1 MNFDNYDEFGNY
13 IGPEIPGINNDDDED
28 EDEENN
34 IVNSIEGENEK
45 EINTNKK
52 KTQIEID
59 ESKINNSKDNLS
71 QSNDSN
77 SENKVILHEDKNFYP
92 ESNEIFPNAENIVME
107 EDAQPITEPIIAPIQ
122 NKKFDIYEKEIPELN
137 FSIDYLNNLI
147 NNPKLIRNI
156 SIAGGLHH
164 GKTSFINMFIKLNHI
179 NFNNDNKYLDNREDE
194 QKRKISIKSSPI
206 TLILENSK
214 GKNYLFNFIDTP
226 GHPNF
231 FDEIQSSF
239 KVSDGVLIIVDC
251 VEGITTQ
258 TEMIIKEAIKESLDM
273 ILVINKIDRLVLELK
288 IPPKDAYFKIKYI
301 IDDFNKLV
309 ILNEIY
315 NLDKEK
321 IHFVN
326 PNKGNVLFASSEYNI
341 CFNLENYVVKYLE
354 YINFNKNVSKN
365 FNLIT
370 PEKLAKCFFGDIYF
384 HKKTFEFSKK
394 ENKSKKR
401 TFVKFVLEPLYKII
415 GYTISEEKDTLENF
429 FANLKITDLKDKHY
443 KMDPKPLLNLI
454 LTRVYGLYSSL
465 VDICINKIVD
475 CQQGSKIKL
484 KNLYTGDKNTEIY
497 KNLIK
502 CENTGPLYI
511 TIYKL
516 YHKNNHLSFDL
527 FGRILSGEIS
537 KGQSVKILGEHYSLN
552 DKEDQVIIPKIK
564 EIWINQTR
572 YRIPMNK
579 IYCGNLVLIDG
590 VEISSPKNLTIVN
603 NDINIDNSQIEICKP
618 IKYNYSY
625 MKVSVEP
632 LNPSDLPKMIEG
644 LRKIDRSYP
653 ASKIKVEESG
663 ENIILGTGELYMDSI
678 LYDLRNLY
686 TDIELKVS
694 DPVVTFCETVTETSS
709 FKCKG
714 ISNNNKNTI
723 YMIAEPLDK
732 EIILDINQDIIE
744 NYQRQFLNETNKNNI
759 NQKIKDYLTTTKKW
773 DKYTTNSIWS
783 FTNSNI
789 LLDYTLP
796 NETDKQNLYS
806 IKNEII
812 QGFDWAIREGPL
824 CNEQILNTKF
834 KILSSSLS
842 TDNIYKASGQIIPMS
857 RRVCY
862 SSFLTACPRLMEPF
876 LKGEIQCPIDCFEII
891 KTFLMRRRGHIE
903 SQKSLPGTPFY
914 IIKFIIPA
922 LDSFGLETD
931 IRTTTAGQAFSMCW
945 FDGYQNMIGDPLDR
959 SVVLHPLE
967 PSDGRALAREVL
979 IKTRRRKGLNEDVNI
994 INYLMPEEIEMIKC
1008 DDEYNNYV

>member
-13 IGPEIPGINNDDDED
+13 IGPEIPGINNE
-28 EDEENN
+28 EDEEENN
-34 IVNSIEGENEK
+34 LENSIEEDINNT
-45 EINTNKK
+45 INTNKK
-52 KTQIEID
+52 KSNEEIEKSHND
-59 ESKINNSKDNLS
+59 NSNNNDTLS
-71 QSNDSN
+71 QKSQNSN
-77 SENKVILHEDKNFYP
+77 SEYKIILHEDKNFYP
-92 ESNEIFPNAENIVME
+92 ESEEIFPQAENIVME
-107 EDAQPITEPIIAPIQ
+107 EDAQPITEPIISPMKK
-122 NKKFDIYEKEIPELN
+122 KKFDIYEKEIPQLT
-137 FSIDYLNNLI
+137 FSLEYLNNLLT
-147 NNPKLIRNI
+147 NPKLIRNI
-156 SIAGGLHH
+156 SIAGALHH
-164 GKTSFINMFIKLNHI
+164 GKTSFINMFIKLNHLHL
-179 NFNNDNKYLDNREDE
+179 NNETNDNKYLDNREDE

-231 FDEIQSSF
+231 FDEVQTSF

-258 TEMIIKEAIKESLDM
+258 TELIIKEAIKEDLDI
-273 ILVINKIDRLVLELK
+273 ILVINKIDRLILELK

-301 IDDFNKLV
+301 IDDFNKFIV
-309 ILNEIY
+309 INEIF
-315 NLDKEK
+315 NVGK
-321 IHFVN
+321 IKNHFVH

-341 CFNLENYVVKYLE
+341 CFNLENYVVKYLD
-354 YINFNKNVSKN
+354 YINFDKNLNKN
-365 FNLIT
+365 FHLIT

-384 HKKTFEFSKK
+384 HKKQFEFSKK

-415 GYTISEEKDTLENF
+415 GYTISEEKETLIDF
-429 FANLKITDLKDKHY
+429 FANLKIKDLKDKDY
-443 KMDPKPLLNLI
+443 KMDPKPFLTKI
-454 LTRVYGLYSSL
+454 LKKVYGLYSSL
-465 VDICINKIVD
+465 VDICVNKVVD
-475 CQQGSKIKL
+475 CQQGSKIKIN
-484 KNLYTGDKNTEIY
+484 NLYTGDKNTEIY
-497 KNLIK
+497 KQLIQ
-502 CENTGPLYI
+502 CEKEGPLYI
-511 TIYKL
+511 SVYKL
-516 YHKNNHLSFDL
+516 YHKNTHLSFDL
-527 FGRILSGEIS
+527 FGRILSGELT
-537 KGQSVKILGEHYSLN
+537 KGQSIKILGEHYSLN
-552 DKEDQVIIPKIK
+552 DKEDQIIIPKIK

-572 YRIPMNK
+572 YRIPINK
-579 IYCGNLVLIDG
+579 IQCGNLILIDG
-590 VEISSPKNLTIVN
+590 VEISSPKNLTLVN
-603 NDINIDNSQIEICKP
+603 NDNSKIEICKP

-686 TDIELKVS
+686 SDIELKVS

-714 ISNNNKNTI
+714 ISNNNKNSIFMT
-723 YMIAEPLDK
+723 AEPLDS
-732 EIILDINQDIIE
+732 EIILDINQGIIE
-744 NYQRQFLNETNKNNI
+744 NYEKETPYEINNNNI
-759 NQKIKDYLTTTKKW
+759 NNIIKNYLINTKNW
-773 DKYTTNSIWS
+773 DKFTTNSIWS
-783 FTNSNI
+783 FSNSNI

-796 NETDKQNLYS
+796 NETDKLNLYS

-842 TDNIYKASGQIIPMS
+842 TENIYKASGQIIPMS

-862 SSFLTACPRLMEPF
+862 SSFLTACPRLMEPY

-891 KTFLMRRRGHIE
+891 KNFLMRRRGHLE

-914 IIKFIIPA
+914 IIKFSIPA

-931 IRTTTAGQAFSMCW
+931 IRTTTAGQAFSLMW
-945 FDGYQNMIGDPLDR
+945 FEKYQNMIGDPLDR
-959 SVVLHPLE
+959 NIVLHPLE
-967 PSDGRALAREVL
+967 PSDAKSLAREVL

-994 INYLMPEEIEMIKC
+994 VNYLIPEEIEKIKN
-1008 DDEYNNYV
+1008 DEEYNKYM

>member
-13 IGPEIPGINNDDDED
+13 IGPEIPGINNE
-28 EDEENN
+28 EDEEENN
-34 IVNSIEGENEK
+34 LENSIEEDINNT
-45 EINTNKK
+45 INTNKK
-52 KTQIEID
+52 KSNEEIEKSHND
-59 ESKINNSKDNLS
+59 NSNNNDTLS
-71 QSNDSN
+71 QKSQNSN
-77 SENKVILHEDKNFYP
+77 SEYKIILHEDKNFYP
-92 ESNEIFPNAENIVME
+92 ESEEIFPQAENIVME
-107 EDAQPITEPIIAPIQ
+107 EDAQPITEPIISPMKK
-122 NKKFDIYEKEIPELN
+122 KKFDIYEKEIPQLT
-137 FSIDYLNNLI
+137 FSLEYLNNLLT
-147 NNPKLIRNI
+147 NPKLIRNI
-156 SIAGGLHH
+156 SIAGALHH
-164 GKTSFINMFIKLNHI
+164 GKTSFINMFIKLNHLHL
-179 NFNNDNKYLDNREDE
+179 NNETNDNKYLDNREDE

-231 FDEIQSSF
+231 FDEIQTSF

-258 TEMIIKEAIKESLDM
+258 TELIIKEAIKEDLDI
-273 ILVINKIDRLVLELK
+273 ILVINKIDRLILELK

-301 IDDFNKLV
+301 IDDFNKFIV
-309 ILNEIY
+309 INEIF
-315 NLDKEK
+315 NVGK
-321 IHFVN
+321 IKNHFVH

-341 CFNLENYVVKYLE
+341 CFNLENYVVKYLD
-354 YINFNKNVSKN
+354 YINFDKNLNKN
-365 FNLIT
+365 FHLIT

-384 HKKTFEFSKK
+384 HKKQFEFSKK

-415 GYTISEEKDTLENF
+415 GYTISEEKETLIDF
-429 FANLKITDLKDKHY
+429 FANLKIKDLKDKDY
-443 KMDPKPLLNLI
+443 KMDPKPFLTKI
-454 LTRVYGLYSSL
+454 LKKVYGLYSSL
-465 VDICINKIVD
+465 VDICVNKVVD
-475 CQQGSKIKL
+475 CQQGSKIKIN
-484 KNLYTGDKNTEIY
+484 NLYTGDKNTEIY
-497 KNLIK
+497 KQLIQ
-502 CENTGPLYI
+502 CEKEGPLYI
-511 TIYKL
+511 SVYKL
-516 YHKNNHLSFDL
+516 YHKNTHLSFDL
-527 FGRILSGEIS
+527 FGRILSGELT
-537 KGQSVKILGEHYSLN
+537 KGQSIKILGEHYSLN
-552 DKEDQVIIPKIK
+552 DKEDQIIIPKIK

-572 YRIPMNK
+572 YRIPINK
-579 IYCGNLVLIDG
+579 IQCGNLILIDG
-590 VEISSPKNLTIVN
+590 VEISSPKNLTLVN
-603 NDINIDNSQIEICKP
+603 NDNSKIEICKP

-686 TDIELKVS
+686 SDIELKVS

-714 ISNNNKNTI
+714 ISNNNKNSIFMT
-723 YMIAEPLDK
+723 AEPLDS
-732 EIILDINQDIIE
+732 EIILDINQGIIE
-744 NYQRQFLNETNKNNI
+744 NYEKETPYEINNNNI
-759 NQKIKDYLTTTKKW
+759 NNIIKNYLINTKNW
-773 DKYTTNSIWS
+773 DKFTTNSIWS
-783 FTNSNI
+783 FSNSNI

-796 NETDKQNLYS
+796 NETDKLNLYS

-842 TDNIYKASGQIIPMS
+842 TENIYKASGQIIPMS

-862 SSFLTACPRLMEPF
+862 SSFLTACPRLMEPY

-891 KTFLMRRRGHIE
+891 KNFLMRRRGHLE

-914 IIKFIIPA
+914 IIKFSIPA

-931 IRTTTAGQAFSMCW
+931 IRTTTAGQAFSLMW
-945 FDGYQNMIGDPLDR
+945 FEKYQNMIGDPLDR
-959 SVVLHPLE
+959 NIVLHPLE
-967 PSDGRALAREVL
+967 PSDAKSLAREVL

-994 INYLMPEEIEMIKC
+994 VNYLIPEEIEKIKN
-1008 DDEYNNYV
+1008 DEEYNKYM

>member
-13 IGPEIPGINNDDDED
+13 IGPEIPGINNE
-28 EDEENN
+28 EDEEENN
-34 IVNSIEGENEK
+34 LENSIEEEINNT
-45 EINTNKK
+45 INTNKK
-52 KTQIEID
+52 KSNEEIEKSHND
-59 ESKINNSKDNLS
+59 NSNNNDTLS
-71 QSNDSN
+71 QKSQNSN
-77 SENKVILHEDKNFYP
+77 SEYKIILHEDKNFYP
-92 ESNEIFPNAENIVME
+92 ESEEIFPQAENIVME
-107 EDAQPITEPIIAPIQ
+107 EDAQPITEPIISPMKK
-122 NKKFDIYEKEIPELN
+122 KKFDIYEKEIPQLT
-137 FSIDYLNNLI
+137 FSLEYLNNLLT
-147 NNPKLIRNI
+147 NPKLIRNI
-156 SIAGGLHH
+156 SIAGALHH
-164 GKTSFINMFIKLNHI
+164 GKTSFINMFIKLNHLHL
-179 NFNNDNKYLDNREDE
+179 NNETNDNKYLDNREDE

-231 FDEIQSSF
+231 FDEIQTSF

-258 TEMIIKEAIKESLDM
+258 TELIIKEAIKEDLDI
-273 ILVINKIDRLVLELK
+273 ILVINKIDRLILELK

-301 IDDFNKLV
+301 IDDFNKFIV
-309 ILNEIY
+309 INEIF
-315 NLDKEK
+315 NVGK
-321 IHFVN
+321 IKNHFVH

-341 CFNLENYVVKYLE
+341 CFNLENYVVKYLD
-354 YINFNKNVSKN
+354 YINFDKNLNKN
-365 FNLIT
+365 FHLIT

-384 HKKTFEFSKK
+384 HKKQFEFSKK

-415 GYTISEEKDTLENF
+415 GYTISEEKETLIDF
-429 FANLKITDLKDKHY
+429 FANLKIKDLKDKDY
-443 KMDPKPLLNLI
+443 KMDPKPFLTKI
-454 LTRVYGLYSSL
+454 LKKVYGLYSSL
-465 VDICINKIVD
+465 VDICVNKVVD
-475 CQQGSKIKL
+475 CQQGSKIKIN
-484 KNLYTGDKNTEIY
+484 NLYTGDKNTEIY
-497 KNLIK
+497 KQLIQ
-502 CENTGPLYI
+502 CEKEGPLYI
-511 TIYKL
+511 SVYKL
-516 YHKNNHLSFDL
+516 YHKNTHLSFDL
-527 FGRILSGEIS
+527 FGRILSGELT
-537 KGQSVKILGEHYSLN
+537 KGQSIKILGEHYSLN
-552 DKEDQVIIPKIK
+552 DKEDQIIIPKIK

-572 YRIPMNK
+572 YRIPINK
-579 IYCGNLVLIDG
+579 IQCGNLILIDG
-590 VEISSPKNLTIVN
+590 VEISSPKNLTLVN
-603 NDINIDNSQIEICKP
+603 NDNSKIEICKP

-686 TDIELKVS
+686 SDIELKVS

-714 ISNNNKNTI
+714 ISNNNKNSIFMT
-723 YMIAEPLDK
+723 AEPLDS
-732 EIILDINQDIIE
+732 EIILDINQGIIE
-744 NYQRQFLNETNKNNI
+744 NYEKETPYEINNNNI
-759 NQKIKDYLTTTKKW
+759 NNIIKNYLINTKNW
-773 DKYTTNSIWS
+773 DKFTTNSIWS
-783 FTNSNI
+783 FSNSNI

-796 NETDKQNLYS
+796 NETDKLNLYS

-842 TDNIYKASGQIIPMS
+842 TENIYKASGQIIPMS

-862 SSFLTACPRLMEPF
+862 SSFLTACPRLMEPY

-891 KTFLMRRRGHIE
+891 KNFLMRRRGHLE

-914 IIKFIIPA
+914 IIKFSIPA

-931 IRTTTAGQAFSMCW
+931 IRTTTAGQAFSLMW
-945 FDGYQNMIGDPLDR
+945 FDKYQNMIGDPLDR
-959 SVVLHPLE
+959 NIVLHPLE
-967 PSDGRALAREVL
+967 PSDAKSLAREVL

-994 INYLMPEEIEMIKC
+994 VNYLIPEEIEKIKN
-1008 DDEYNNYV
+1008 DEEYNKYM

>member
-13 IGPEIPGINNDDDED
+13 IGPEIPGINNE
-28 EDEENN
+28 EDEEENN
-34 IVNSIEGENEK
+34 LENSIEEEINNT
-45 EINTNKK
+45 INTNKK
-52 KTQIEID
+52 KSNEEIEKSHND
-59 ESKINNSKDNLS
+59 NSNNNDTLS
-71 QSNDSN
+71 QKSQNSN
-77 SENKVILHEDKNFYP
+77 SEYKIILHEDKNFYP
-92 ESNEIFPNAENIVME
+92 ESEEIFPQAENIVME
-107 EDAQPITEPIIAPIQ
+107 EDAQPITEPIISPMKK
-122 NKKFDIYEKEIPELN
+122 KKFDIYEKEIPQLT
-137 FSIDYLNNLI
+137 FSLEYLNNLLT
-147 NNPKLIRNI
+147 NPKLIRNI
-156 SIAGGLHH
+156 SIAGALHH
-164 GKTSFINMFIKLNHI
+164 GKTSFINMFIKLNHLHL
-179 NFNNDNKYLDNREDE
+179 NNETNDNKYLDNREDE

-231 FDEIQSSF
+231 FDEIQTSF

-258 TEMIIKEAIKESLDM
+258 TELIIKEAIKEDLDI
-273 ILVINKIDRLVLELK
+273 ILVINKIDRLILELK

-301 IDDFNKLV
+301 IDDFNKFIV
-309 ILNEIY
+309 INEIF
-315 NLDKEK
+315 NVGK
-321 IHFVN
+321 IKNHFVH

-341 CFNLENYVVKYLE
+341 CFNLENYVVKYLD
-354 YINFNKNVSKN
+354 YINFDKNLNKN
-365 FNLIT
+365 FYLIT

-384 HKKTFEFSKK
+384 HKKQFEFSKK

-415 GYTISEEKDTLENF
+415 GYTISEEKETLIDF
-429 FANLKITDLKDKHY
+429 FANLKIKDLKDKDY
-443 KMDPKPLLNLI
+443 KMDPKPFLI
-454 LTRVYGLYSSL
+454 KILKKVYGLYSSL
-465 VDICINKIVD
+465 VDICVNKVVD
-475 CQQGSKIKL
+475 CQQGSKIKIN
-484 KNLYTGDKNTEIY
+484 NLYTGDKNTEIY
-497 KNLIK
+497 KQLIQ
-502 CENTGPLYI
+502 CEKEGPLYI
-511 TIYKL
+511 SVYKL
-516 YHKNNHLSFDL
+516 YHKNTHLSFDL
-527 FGRILSGEIS
+527 FGRILSGELT
-537 KGQSVKILGEHYSLN
+537 KGQSIKILGEHYSLN
-552 DKEDQVIIPKIK
+552 DKEDQIIIPKIK

-572 YRIPMNK
+572 YRIPINK
-579 IYCGNLVLIDG
+579 IQCGNLILIDG
-590 VEISSPKNLTIVN
+590 VEISSPKNLTLVN
-603 NDINIDNSQIEICKP
+603 NDNAKIEICKP

-686 TDIELKVS
+686 SDIELKVS

-714 ISNNNKNTI
+714 ISNNNKNSIFMT
-723 YMIAEPLDK
+723 AEPLDS
-732 EIILDINQDIIE
+732 EIILDINQGIIE
-744 NYQRQFLNETNKNNI
+744 NYEKETPYEINNNNI
-759 NQKIKDYLTTTKKW
+759 NNIIKNYLINTKNW
-773 DKYTTNSIWS
+773 DKFTTNSIWS
-783 FTNSNI
+783 FSNSNI

-796 NETDKQNLYS
+796 NETDKLNLYS

-842 TDNIYKASGQIIPMS
+842 TENIYKASGQIIPMS

-862 SSFLTACPRLMEPF
+862 SSFLTACPRLMEPY

-891 KTFLMRRRGHIE
+891 KNFLMRRRGHLE

-914 IIKFIIPA
+914 IIKFSIPA

-931 IRTTTAGQAFSMCW
+931 IRTTTAGQAFSLMW
-945 FDGYQNMIGDPLDR
+945 FDKYQNMIGDPLDR
-959 SVVLHPLE
+959 NIVLHPLE
-967 PSDGRALAREVL
+967 PSDAKSLAREVL

-994 INYLMPEEIEMIKC
+994 VNYLIPEEIEKIKN
-1008 DDEYNNYV
+1008 DEEYNKYM

>member
-13 IGPEIPGINNDDDED
+13 IGPEIPGINNE
-28 EDEENN
+28 EDEEENN
-34 IVNSIEGENEK
+34 LENSIEEDINNT
-45 EINTNKK
+45 INTNKK
-52 KTQIEID
+52 KSNEEIEKSHND
-59 ESKINNSKDNLS
+59 NSNNNDTLS
-71 QSNDSN
+71 QKSQNSN
-77 SENKVILHEDKNFYP
+77 SEYKIILHEDKNFYP
-92 ESNEIFPNAENIVME
+92 ESEEIFPQAENIVME
-107 EDAQPITEPIIAPIQ
+107 EDAQPITEPIISPMKK
-122 NKKFDIYEKEIPELN
+122 KKFDIYEKEIPQLT
-137 FSIDYLNNLI
+137 FSLEYLNNLLT
-147 NNPKLIRNI
+147 NPKLIRNI
-156 SIAGGLHH
+156 SIAGALHH
-164 GKTSFINMFIKLNHI
+164 GKTSFINMFIKLNHLHL
-179 NFNNDNKYLDNREDE
+179 NNETNDNKYLDNREDE

-231 FDEIQSSF
+231 FDEVQTSF

-258 TEMIIKEAIKESLDM
+258 TELIIKEAIKEDLDI
-273 ILVINKIDRLVLELK
+273 ILVINKIDRLILELK

-301 IDDFNKLV
+301 IDDFNKFIV
-309 ILNEIY
+309 INEIF
-315 NLDKEK
+315 NVGK
-321 IHFVN
+321 IKNHFVH

-341 CFNLENYVVKYLE
+341 CFNLDNYVVKYLD
-354 YINFNKNVSKN
+354 YINFDKNLNKN
-365 FNLIT
+365 FHLIT

-384 HKKTFEFSKK
+384 HKKQFEFSKK

-415 GYTISEEKDTLENF
+415 GYTISEEKETLIDF
-429 FANLKITDLKDKHY
+429 FANLKIKDLKDKDY
-443 KMDPKPLLNLI
+443 KMDPKPFLTKI
-454 LTRVYGLYSSL
+454 LKKVYGLYSSL
-465 VDICINKIVD
+465 VDICVNKVVD

-484 KNLYTGDKNTEIY
+484 NNLYTGDKNTEIY
-497 KNLIK
+497 KQLIQ
-502 CENTGPLYI
+502 CEKEGPLYI
-511 TIYKL
+511 SVYKL
-516 YHKNNHLSFDL
+516 YHKNTHLSFDL
-527 FGRILSGEIS
+527 FGRILSGELT
-537 KGQSVKILGEHYSLN
+537 KGQSIKILGEHYSLN
-552 DKEDQVIIPKIK
+552 DKEDQIIIPKIK

-572 YRIPMNK
+572 YRIPINK
-579 IYCGNLVLIDG
+579 IQCGNLILIDG
-590 VEISSPKNLTIVN
+590 VEISSPKNLTLVN
-603 NDINIDNSQIEICKP
+603 NDNSKIEICKP

-686 TDIELKVS
+686 SDIELKVS

-714 ISNNNKNTI
+714 ISNNNKNSIFMT
-723 YMIAEPLDK
+723 AEPLDS
-732 EIILDINQDIIE
+732 EIILDINQGIIE
-744 NYQRQFLNETNKNNI
+744 NYEKETPYEINNNNI
-759 NQKIKDYLTTTKKW
+759 NNIIKNYLINTKNW
-773 DKYTTNSIWS
+773 DKFTTNSIWS
-783 FTNSNI
+783 FSNSNI

-796 NETDKQNLYS
+796 NETDKLNLYS

-842 TDNIYKASGQIIPMS
+842 TENIYKASGQIIPMS

-862 SSFLTACPRLMEPF
+862 SSFLTACPRLMEPY

-891 KTFLMRRRGHIE
+891 KNFLMRRRGHLE

-914 IIKFIIPA
+914 IIKFSIPA

-931 IRTTTAGQAFSMCW
+931 IRTTTAGQAFSLMW
-945 FDGYQNMIGDPLDR
+945 FEKYQNMIGDPLDR
-959 SVVLHPLE
+959 NIVLHPLE
-967 PSDGRALAREVL
+967 PSDAKSLAREVL

-994 INYLMPEEIEMIKC
+994 VNYLIPEEIEKIKN
-1008 DDEYNNYV
+1008 DEEYNKYM

>member
-13 IGPEIPGINNDDDED
+13 IGPEIPGINNE
-28 EDEENN
+28 EDEEENN
-34 IVNSIEGENEK
+34 LENSIEEDINNT
-45 EINTNKK
+45 INTNKK
-52 KTQIEID
+52 KSNEEIEKSHND
-59 ESKINNSKDNLS
+59 NSNNNDTLS
-71 QSNDSN
+71 QKSQNSN
-77 SENKVILHEDKNFYP
+77 SEYKIILHEDKNFYP
-92 ESNEIFPNAENIVME
+92 ESEEIFPQAENIVME
-107 EDAQPITEPIIAPIQ
+107 EDAQPITEPIISPMKK
-122 NKKFDIYEKEIPELN
+122 KKFDIYEKEIPQLT
-137 FSIDYLNNLI
+137 FSLEYLNNLLT
-147 NNPKLIRNI
+147 NPKLIRNI
-156 SIAGGLHH
+156 SIAGALHH
-164 GKTSFINMFIKLNHI
+164 GKTSFINMFIKLNHLHL
-179 NFNNDNKYLDNREDE
+179 NNETNDNKYLDNREDE

-231 FDEIQSSF
+231 FDEVQTSF

-258 TEMIIKEAIKESLDM
+258 TELIIKEAIKEDLDI
-273 ILVINKIDRLVLELK
+273 ILVINKIDRLILELK

-301 IDDFNKLV
+301 IDDFNKFIV
-309 ILNEIY
+309 INEIF
-315 NLDKEK
+315 NVGK
-321 IHFVN
+321 IKNHFVH

-341 CFNLENYVVKYLE
+341 CFNLDNYVVKYLD
-354 YINFNKNVSKN
+354 YINFDKNLNKN
-365 FNLIT
+365 FHLIT

-384 HKKTFEFSKK
+384 HKKQFEFSKK

-415 GYTISEEKDTLENF
+415 GYTISEEKETLIDF
-429 FANLKITDLKDKHY
+429 FANLKIKDLKDKDY
-443 KMDPKPLLNLI
+443 KMDPKPFLTKI
-454 LTRVYGLYSSL
+454 LKKVYGLYSSL
-465 VDICINKIVD
+465 VDICVNKVVD
-475 CQQGSKIKL
+475 CQQGSKIKIN
-484 KNLYTGDKNTEIY
+484 NLYTGDKNTEIY
-497 KNLIK
+497 KQLIQ
-502 CENTGPLYI
+502 CEKEGPLYI
-511 TIYKL
+511 SVYKL
-516 YHKNNHLSFDL
+516 YHKNTHLSFDL
-527 FGRILSGEIS
+527 FGRILSGELT
-537 KGQSVKILGEHYSLN
+537 KGQSIKILGEHYSLN
-552 DKEDQVIIPKIK
+552 DKEDQIIIPKIK

-572 YRIPMNK
+572 YRIPINK
-579 IYCGNLVLIDG
+579 IQCGNLILIDG
-590 VEISSPKNLTIVN
+590 VEISSPKNLTLVN
-603 NDINIDNSQIEICKP
+603 NDNSKIEICKP

-686 TDIELKVS
+686 SDIELKVS

-714 ISNNNKNTI
+714 ISNNNKNSIFMT
-723 YMIAEPLDK
+723 AEPLDS
-732 EIILDINQDIIE
+732 EIILDINQGIIE
-744 NYQRQFLNETNKNNI
+744 NYEKETPYEINNNNI
-759 NQKIKDYLTTTKKW
+759 NNIIKNYLINTKNW
-773 DKYTTNSIWS
+773 DKFTTNSIWS
-783 FTNSNI
+783 FSNSNI

-796 NETDKQNLYS
+796 NETDKLNLYS

-842 TDNIYKASGQIIPMS
+842 TENIYKASGQIIPMS

-862 SSFLTACPRLMEPF
+862 SSFLTACPRLMEPY

-891 KTFLMRRRGHIE
+891 KNFLMRRRGHLE

-914 IIKFIIPA
+914 IIKFSIPA

-931 IRTTTAGQAFSMCW
+931 IRTTTAGQAFSLMW
-945 FDGYQNMIGDPLDR
+945 FDKYQNMIGDPLDR
-959 SVVLHPLE
+959 NIVLHPLE
-967 PSDGRALAREVL
+967 PSDAKSLAREVL

-994 INYLMPEEIEMIKC
+994 VNYLIPEEIEKIKN
-1008 DDEYNNYV
+1008 DEEYNKYM

>member
-13 IGPEIPGINNDDDED
+13 IGPEIPGINNE
-28 EDEENN
+28 EDEEENN
-34 IVNSIEGENEK
+34 LENSIEEEINNT
-45 EINTNKK
+45 INTNKK
-52 KTQIEID
+52 KSNEEIEKSHND
-59 ESKINNSKDNLS
+59 NSNNNDTLS
-71 QSNDSN
+71 QKSQNSN
-77 SENKVILHEDKNFYP
+77 SEYKIILHEDKNFYP
-92 ESNEIFPNAENIVME
+92 ESEEIFPQAENIVME
-107 EDAQPITEPIIAPIQ
+107 EDAQPITEPIISPMKK
-122 NKKFDIYEKEIPELN
+122 KKFDIYEKEIPQLT
-137 FSIDYLNNLI
+137 FSLEYLNNLLT
-147 NNPKLIRNI
+147 NPKLIRNI
-156 SIAGGLHH
+156 SIAGALHH
-164 GKTSFINMFIKLNHI
+164 GKTSFINMFIKLNHLHL
-179 NFNNDNKYLDNREDE
+179 NNETNDNKYLDNREDE

-231 FDEIQSSF
+231 FDEIQTSF

-258 TEMIIKEAIKESLDM
+258 TELIIKEAIKEDLDI
-273 ILVINKIDRLVLELK
+273 ILVINKIDRLILELK

-301 IDDFNKLV
+301 IDDFNKFIV
-309 ILNEIY
+309 INEIF
-315 NLDKEK
+315 NVGK
-321 IHFVN
+321 IKNHFVH

-341 CFNLENYVVKYLE
+341 CFNLENYVVKYLD
-354 YINFNKNVSKN
+354 YINFDKNLNKN
-365 FNLIT
+365 FHLIT

-384 HKKTFEFSKK
+384 HKKQFEFSKK

-415 GYTISEEKDTLENF
+415 GYTISEEKETLIDF
-429 FANLKITDLKDKHY
+429 FANLKIKDLKDKDY
-443 KMDPKPLLNLI
+443 KMDPKPFLI
-454 LTRVYGLYSSL
+454 KILKKVYGLYSSL
-465 VDICINKIVD
+465 VDICVNKVVD
-475 CQQGSKIKL
+475 CQQGSKIKIN
-484 KNLYTGDKNTEIY
+484 NLYTGDKNTEIY
-497 KNLIK
+497 KQLIQ
-502 CENTGPLYI
+502 CEKEGPLYI
-511 TIYKL
+511 SVYKL
-516 YHKNNHLSFDL
+516 YHKNTHLSFDL
-527 FGRILSGEIS
+527 FGRILSGELT
-537 KGQSVKILGEHYSLN
+537 KGQSIKILGEHYSLN
-552 DKEDQVIIPKIK
+552 DKEDQIIIPKIK

-572 YRIPMNK
+572 YRIPINK
-579 IYCGNLVLIDG
+579 IQCGNLILIDG
-590 VEISSPKNLTIVN
+590 VEISSPKNLTLVN
-603 NDINIDNSQIEICKP
+603 NDNSKIEICKP

-686 TDIELKVS
+686 SDIELKVS

-714 ISNNNKNTI
+714 ISNNNKNSIFMT
-723 YMIAEPLDK
+723 AEPLDS
-732 EIILDINQDIIE
+732 EIILDINQGIIE
-744 NYQRQFLNETNKNNI
+744 NYEKETPYEINNNNI
-759 NQKIKDYLTTTKKW
+759 NNIIKNYLINTKNW
-773 DKYTTNSIWS
+773 DKFTTNSIWS
-783 FTNSNI
+783 FSNSNI

-796 NETDKQNLYS
+796 NETDKLNLYS

-842 TDNIYKASGQIIPMS
+842 TENIYKASGQIIPMS

-862 SSFLTACPRLMEPF
+862 SSFLTACPRLMEPY

-891 KTFLMRRRGHIE
+891 KNFLMRRRGHLE

-914 IIKFIIPA
+914 IIKFSIPA

-931 IRTTTAGQAFSMCW
+931 IRTTTAGQAFSLMW
-945 FDGYQNMIGDPLDR
+945 FDKYQNMIGDPLDR
-959 SVVLHPLE
+959 NIVLHPLE
-967 PSDGRALAREVL
+967 PSDAKSLAREVL

-994 INYLMPEEIEMIKC
+994 VNYLIPEEIEKIKN
-1008 DDEYNNYV
+1008 DEEYNKYM